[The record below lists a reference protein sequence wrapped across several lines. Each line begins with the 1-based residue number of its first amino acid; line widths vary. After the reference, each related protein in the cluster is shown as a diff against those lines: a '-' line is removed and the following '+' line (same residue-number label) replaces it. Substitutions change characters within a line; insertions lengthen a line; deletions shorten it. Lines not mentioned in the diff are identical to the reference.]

1 AAAAVEGG
9 EDDNPQAG
17 GSEAIPKAK
26 AKVRTKPPVP
36 KSADAIARDER
47 LAANF
52 AAYESLAD
60 EELEEVCPKK
70 PDGTATSIGAML
82 HASGECSICI
92 FHYSPKGC
100 YNNLRCR
107 FCHDEHEKPSR
118 AKNKKKPEGEGGNAA
133 EDGAA
138 GGDGA
143 KQKRKRNPGEDEGD
157 EEPLA
162 KSANKAH
169 GRPSKSIAGVP
180 LDAHGNSFPSWVR
193 EGEDS
198 YPYRPPAPSYGYEYP
213 PRAYDAHAAHAYD
226 RYPPAPALG
235 DRQYAAP
242 PPRPSGHDE
251 FYGRR

>member
-1 AAAAVEGG
+1 AAAAVERG

-193 EGEDS
+193 EGE
-198 YPYRPPAPSYGYEYP
+198 
-213 PRAYDAHAAHAYD
+213 
-226 RYPPAPALG
+226 
-235 DRQYAAP
+235 
-242 PPRPSGHDE
+242 
-251 FYGRR
+251 